1 MSSRCAVYCRFFF
14 CIALFIAASAHA
26 NSSTVNNTATL
37 AAAPQWLALLH
48 MQKSVL
54 TGTYRSEVDASDFF
68 LSGKNNDSAAEL
80 QATLHA
86 LRSPSNDDSSA
97 WCRFPARA
105 QFLAAHFSLRAPS
118 GLHCSALNYW
128 RGRFAGEEITL
139 VYPDPYLKKIASVF
153 GHTFL
158 RIDARDKQTHPVLL
172 SQTISYYADVGATD
186 NSAVRYI
193 AKGLTGHFPGV
204 IDLSPYFEKL
214 RNYSDGE
221 DRDIREY
228 KLRFSPEQVRTFID
242 HVWEVRGSSFNYF
255 FLDENC
261 SYRLISMLD
270 VVTPTHNLREQFTS
284 HTIPVDT
291 VKTLQKHGLI
301 ASSQYIPSARKRF
314 YAQLAQF
321 TPQQKV
327 QLNALLSSTSSA
339 ENTADPS
346 VLALAEKYRSI
357 QIQADP
363 TQKALHNYQVSQL
376 VQRQH
381 QIQVAAPETS
391 FKISARDPAIDSHDM
406 LRLQTG
412 WQRDDG
418 QDYWIVGGRFA
429 YHDLH
434 DPLSALQKGV
444 QLDALNFQLRIDP
457 YRGDDR
463 VSIESIRWFN
473 VQSYSPVDNFF
484 QDASWGVSA
493 ARQRELIGERTK
505 LINIAEGYRG
515 ISKNCGALL
524 CHAELIG
531 GALTGNALESDWDI
545 RAGAKAGLLYQDSAW
560 TWSADISQQI
570 YLINNSDT
578 LTSFNTEAGYR
589 LSRNLSA
596 YFSYSHQKNDHAER
610 DRFSLTLRSFF

>member
-1 MSSRCAVYCRFFF
+1 MHCQVLVFATLLAVGVG
-14 CIALFIAASAHA
+14 AHA
-26 NSSTVNNTATL
+26 NAVSEDEAAT
-37 AAAPQWLALLH
+37 APQWLALLH
-48 MQKSVL
+48 MQKNIF
-54 TGTYRSEVDASDFF
+54 TGGYRSEVDAQDFF
-68 LSGKNNDSAAEL
+68 LSGKNNDSLAEL

-86 LRSPSNDDSSA
+86 LRSPANSDNSA

-105 QFLAAHFSLRAPS
+105 QFLAQRFSLRPPRDLQCPS
-118 GLHCSALNYW
+118 LNYW
-128 RGRFAGEEITL
+128 RGRFNADEITL

-158 RIDARDKQTHPVLL
+158 RIDAHDKTQHPVLL

-193 AKGLTGHFPGV
+193 TKGLTGHFPGI

-228 KLRFSPEQVRTFID
+228 TLSLPPEKVRTFID

-291 VKTLQKHGLI
+291 VKILQKHGLI
-301 ASSQYIPSARKRF
+301 ASVKYIPSAKKRF
-314 YAQLAQF
+314 YAQLSQL
-321 TPQQKV
+321 TPQQKTK
-327 QLNALLSSTSSA
+327 LNLLLSRTNAA
-339 ENTADPS
+339 ENITDPA
-346 VLALAEKYRSI
+346 VLVMEEKYHSI

-363 TQKALHNYQVSQL
+363 AQKALHTYQVNQV

-381 QIQVAAPETS
+381 QINAAVPEHS
-391 FKISARDPAIDSHDM
+391 AKIATRNPATESHDM

-412 WQRDDG
+412 WQRDEG
-418 QDYWIVGGRFA
+418 SDYLLVGGRFA
-429 YHDLH
+429 YHDFH
-434 DPLSALQKGV
+434 DPLPAFQKGV
-444 QLDALNFQLRIDP
+444 QLDVLNFQLRINP
-457 YRGDDR
+457 YDNDDS

-473 VQSYSPVDNFF
+473 VQSYSPADTFF
-484 QDASWGVSA
+484 QEASWGVSA
-493 ARQRELIGERTK
+493 SRQRELIGEKTA
-505 LINIAEGYRG
+505 LINLAEAYRG
-515 ISKNCGALL
+515 ISKNCGAML

-531 GALTGNALESDWDI
+531 GVLTGGALESNWDV
-545 RAGAKAGLLYQDSAW
+545 RAGVKAGLLYQDTAW
-560 TWSADISQQI
+560 SWSADISQQY
-570 YLINNSDT
+570 YLINNSDR
-578 LTSFNTEAGYR
+578 LTSFNAEAGYR

-596 YFSYSHQKNDHAER
+596 YFSYSHQDNDHAER
-610 DRFSLTLRSFF
+610 DRFSLSLRSFF